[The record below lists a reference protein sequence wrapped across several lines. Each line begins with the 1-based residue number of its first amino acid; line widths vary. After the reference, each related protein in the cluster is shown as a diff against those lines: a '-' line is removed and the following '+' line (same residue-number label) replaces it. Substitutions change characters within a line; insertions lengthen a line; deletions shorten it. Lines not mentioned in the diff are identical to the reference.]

1 MTRTVLWLTD
11 HSAVVVEALLHSL
24 WISSAIGLVVWVAL
38 RQLSVKHSNLRYGIA
53 LSGLLLTVV
62 GTFAAASSVHRLR
75 SQPVADQSLSE
86 QSLADQSWTELP
98 QSVGTQAGVS
108 HGNSDSEAV
117 LANYAVTSLPPSS
130 HSNAIVSTPT
140 PLNTGPANET
150 APARQGSS
158 PSATAWPWQEIS
170 RWLLMIWIIG
180 VALMVLRTL
189 NALLGLRQLQR
200 VSDVGDG
207 VQLIELQA
215 MAHQLCERMQ
225 LRRLVT
231 LVMNANT
238 MHPAVLGFFK
248 PVILIPPAM
257 MTGIPPEHWQLILA
271 HELAHIRRFDAIVNL
286 MQMLIES
293 ALFFNPAVWWMSRQV
308 RIEREACCDAVAAKV
323 TGQSLEFARM
333 LLNVASGDWR
343 HNANQPSSANERPP
357 AMQPSMALAMSLAD
371 ETQPGSVRDRVTRLA
386 DPDRKSAPRF
396 TKAGLAVAFLALIGT
411 AFALQRGTDFAVQ
424 KVADLMTPAERV
436 ETLARLQ
443 AEQSGVFVKSGTA
456 DGAAATEEA
465 DSSVNN
471 SEAPKAMFEVKIIV
485 RTLDGE
491 PVPKGLR
498 LTSTYHARRNSTSSY
513 SHSGSVTSGIDEGMP
528 VYETSVK
535 LPQCEFV
542 IGGSAPGYAAFAMAP
557 RTIYEAADAAAIEI
571 TLTKGFDAKVVVQ
584 NEDGQPISGATLT
597 GGALVKLDGAS
608 TGTNSLR
615 EVVDAD
621 GAVQLNHCGEV
632 LYALQVRAAG
642 YQHESFEV
650 HVQPDAP
657 TVLTLKKARPTVL
670 KIVDDETGEPVG
682 GAVCVEQLRQTR
694 SLRSL
699 NNDQSMWS
707 TDPRDRP
714 RKEWVVLSESD
725 SAGMMSVDQMRDD
738 MEYIVGIAAE
748 GYGTFGISNLE
759 AGMPE
764 REVRLHKP
772 ITVSGKITGDLTQL
786 RKDRSSPDR
795 FTLRYRNP
803 LGGEETGTSGFLSTT
818 ADADGRF
825 VINDVV
831 RGVVEFDLP
840 GSDSRQR
847 IAVTDS
853 MDDVELQ
860 IAVPQPTPQP
870 DIANVPMRD
879 VVLRLTGVNKT
890 AAARGFLHVS
900 WHGAEP
906 GAIQPGKDVAFVD
919 NQIKLSVPVGVP
931 LRYEAHGMVGYF
943 VELKG
948 QSVNIEPGSGALVI
962 DIHAEP
968 AGAVHGKLIGADG
981 QPAASGFINVYPA
994 SVSWLESWKGDARLL
1009 NPSSQSGASK
1019 FFRSLPFGGTY
1030 VVFGRMT
1037 NTDGLQWAV
1046 SEPFTIDGAHPVKQ
1060 LDLQLQAG
1068 TPVTIRLQGQDGSP
1082 ITAADVEFTI
1092 RMKCDGI
1099 TGTSSFSLNASTDSD
1114 GLAHFASA
1122 MPQESVGPLTITGRV
1137 SVPYVPGHIGLSAEL
1152 SELSQRDGTYQ
1163 LLLQPAVSAS
1173 GILIDA
1179 ATGRPVPNASIRI
1192 YPSNFAAAIFKGN
1205 IHATSDAEGKFY
1217 FDTLE
1222 PIEYT
1227 GYVDGAAI
1235 KGTQITMLPGGGY
1248 QLKPPAAA
1256 PASLSI
1262 VGGVGEPVTWQVE
1275 LIPGRGLEP
1284 LSQN

>member
-1 MTRTVLWLTD
+1 MSRFIHWLTD
-11 HSAVVVEALLHSL
+11 HSQIVVEALLHSL
-24 WISSAIGLVVWVAL
+24 WISSAVGLVVWLAM
-38 RQLSVKHSNLRYGIA
+38 RQLSVKYTNLRYAIA

-62 GTFAAASSVHRLR
+62 GTFAAASSVDRFR
-75 SQPVADQSLSE
+75 SQPVAV
-86 QSLADQSWTELP
+86 QSWTE
-98 QSVGTQAGVS
+98 QSSAELSQPEETQTGVS
-108 HGNSDSEAV
+108 HVNHHSEAV
-117 LANYAVTSLPPSS
+117 GTDLAATSLPPSS
-130 HSNAIVSTPT
+130 NSKAIVSTPT
-140 PLNTGPANET
+140 RLNAGRETET
-150 APARQGSS
+150 AVGRQGSGRIF
-158 PSATAWPWQEIS
+158 AALQWQQIS
-170 RWLLMIWIIG
+170 RWLLMIWMIG
-180 VALMVLRTL
+180 VGLMVLRTL

-200 VSDVGDG
+200 ASEVGDG
-207 VQLIELQA
+207 VDLTDLQA
-215 MAHQLCERMQ
+215 MANQLCERLQ

-257 MTGIPPEHWQLILA
+257 MTGISPEHWQLILA
-271 HELAHIRRFDAIVNL
+271 HELAHVRRFDAIVNL

-293 ALFFNPAVWWMSRQV
+293 ALFFNPAVWWISRQV

-323 TGQSLEFARM
+323 TGQSIQFARM

-357 AMQPSMALAMSLAD
+357 AMQPSLALTMSLAD
-371 ETQPGSVRDRVTRLA
+371 EVDSGSVRDRVTRLA

-411 AFALQRGTDFAVQ
+411 TFALQRGTDFAVQ

-456 DGAAATEEA
+456 DGVAAAEET
-465 DSSVNN
+465 DSNGGD
-471 SEAPKAMFEVKIIV
+471 SEGPKPMFDVKIIV
-485 RTLDGE
+485 RTEDGE
-491 PVPKGLR
+491 PVPKGLQ

-542 IGGSAPGYAAFAMAP
+542 IGGSAPGYAAFATAP
-557 RTIYEAADAAAIEI
+557 RTIYEAIDATPIEI

-632 LYALQVRAAG
+632 LYALRVRAAG

-650 HVQPDAP
+650 HVEPDAP
-657 TVLTLKKARPTVL
+657 TLLTLKKARPSVL
-670 KIVDDETGEPVG
+670 KIVDDATGEPVG
-682 GAVCVEQLRQTR
+682 GAVCVEQFRQTR
-694 SLRSL
+694 SL
-699 NNDQSMWS
+699 NNSQSMWS

-714 RKEWVVLSESD
+714 RKEWVILSESD
-725 SAGMMSVDQMRDD
+725 SDGIMIVDQMRDD
-738 MEYIVGIAAE
+738 MKYTVAISAE

-786 RKDRSSPDR
+786 RKDRSSPDK

-803 LGGEETGTSGFLSTT
+803 LGGEEASTASILSSTV
-818 ADADGRF
+818 DAEGRF
-825 VINDVV
+825 VINDIV
-831 RGVVEFDLP
+831 RGVIEFDLP
-840 GSDSRQR
+840 GSESRQR
-847 IAVTDS
+847 ITVKDS

-860 IAVPQPTPQP
+860 IAAPQPKPQS
-870 DIANVPMRD
+870 DIAIVPMRD
-879 VVLRLTGVNKT
+879 VVLRLKGVNKT
-890 AAARGFLHVS
+890 VARGFLRVS
-900 WHGAEP
+900 WFGAEP
-906 GAIQPGKDVAFVD
+906 GLSQPGKDVPFVD
-919 NQIKLSVPVGVP
+919 NQVKLSVPVGVP
-931 LRYEAHGMVGYF
+931 LRYEAHSMVGYF

-948 QSVNIEPGSGALVI
+948 QSVNIEPGSRAQVI
-962 DIHAEP
+962 DIPAEP
-968 AGAVHGKLIGADG
+968 AGAVHGQLIGVDG
-981 QPAASGFINVYPA
+981 QPAASGFINAYPA
-994 SVSWLESWKGDARLL
+994 SVSWLESWKGDAKSL
-1009 NPSSQSGASK
+1009 NPSSQSGGSK

-1037 NTDGLQWAV
+1037 NADGLQWAV

-1068 TPVTIRLQGQDGSP
+1068 KPVTIRLQGQDGSP

-1092 RMKCDGI
+1092 SMKCEGI
-1099 TGTSSFSLNASTDSD
+1099 TGTSSFSLNTFTDSD
-1114 GLAHFASA
+1114 GIARFASA
-1122 MPQESVGPLTITGRV
+1122 MPEESVGPLTITGRV
-1137 SVPYVPGHIGLSAEL
+1137 SMSNVPGHIGRSAEL
-1152 SELSQRDGTYQ
+1152 SELSKRDGTYQ
-1163 LLLQPAVSAS
+1163 LSLQPAVSAS
-1173 GILIDA
+1173 GILVDA
-1179 ATGRPVPNASIRI
+1179 ATGRPVPNASIRV
-1192 YPSNFAAAIFKGN
+1192 YPANFQTAIFKEN
-1205 IHATSDAEGKFY
+1205 IRTTSDAEGKFC
-1217 FDTLE
+1217 FDSLE

-1227 GYVDGAAI
+1227 GHVDGAAI
-1235 KGTQITMLPGGGY
+1235 KGTKITMLPGGGY
-1248 QLKPPAAA
+1248 QMKPPSNE
-1256 PASLSI
+1256 PTRLSI
-1262 VGGVGEPVTWQVE
+1262 VGGVSQPVTWEVE
-1275 LIPGRGLEP
+1275 LVPGEGLQP
-1284 LSQN
+1284 LSQL